1 MLNHHSTEGH
11 QTTTAVFL
19 KKDGKVYKMEEILQ
33 WESPLRAQLL
43 QNKS

>member
-1 MLNHHSTEGH
+1 MLNHYSAKEH

-33 WESPLRAQLL
+33 WESTLRVQLL